1 MCRNKQ
7 KLARMLQEI
16 REIEEQQTKLLKQF
30 SESLTPAQ
38 KPYFEKLVLNWMEQ
52 LEESKR
58 LTEERWEKL
67 MGKDLIKIILYGSC
81 SRGDY
86 TQESDIDIVLLT
98 NCDRIEVKKYND
110 GIASIST
117 KLAMKYFSVV
127 NFVCLPY
134 EEFQDKKEWYPYFR
148 NIEEEGEVIY
158 G

>member
-1 MCRNKQ
+1 MN
-7 KLARMLQEI
+7 EI
-16 REIEEQQTKLLKQF
+16 
-30 SESLTPAQ
+30 
-38 KPYFEKLVLNWMEQ
+38 VLNDEII
-52 LEESKR
+52 KR
-58 LTEERWEKL
+58 VTEEVPDLTEKL